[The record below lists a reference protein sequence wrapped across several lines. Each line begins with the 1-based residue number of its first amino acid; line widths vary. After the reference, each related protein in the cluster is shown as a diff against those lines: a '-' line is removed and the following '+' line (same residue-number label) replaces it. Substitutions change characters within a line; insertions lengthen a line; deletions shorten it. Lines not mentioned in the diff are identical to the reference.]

1 MKIAVI
7 ASTTELRREL
17 TDILE
22 KRLLDDQFV
31 LLERQDG
38 QIRLERVDLVTTNVV
53 FLDAPS
59 VNDNDLRIIAEC
71 TRERSKPVFIYLC
84 ESYTTEDL
92 QRLMHAGVSEV
103 VGLPL
108 VPNDVL
114 NALERI
120 RSRRYLSST
129 YSARGKVAT
138 FVSCK
143 GGAGAT
149 FVSTN
154 LAYVLSQ
161 EFSQRVLF
169 IDLHLQDGDAAFYV
183 MEKIGPQSLGD
194 IVRQTGLDSTVIASA
209 AQQVADG
216 YYLLKAP
223 DSPEKS
229 AGITAQ
235 QVDNLITLAIQ
246 DYDFVILD
254 IAHNLDAVNM
264 KALDRA
270 DYIFPV
276 MQPMV
281 NYLRAM
287 VRQLR
292 VFSMLGYQNDKI
304 HVLVNRMD
312 NMIVLPMEKMQE
324 TIGRDISYLVPN
336 DFRKATESVNLGIP
350 IGKLAFES
358 PVTESLRTLSRGLC
372 EIAGEEKSRSLLT
385 RLFADSFIGSLFRK
399 K

>member
-7 ASTTELRREL
+7 ASSSERLQDLTEL
-17 TDILE
+17 LE
-22 KRLLDDQFV
+22 QRLLEDQFV
-31 LLERQDG
+31 LLKRQEG
-38 QIRLERVDLVTTNVV
+38 ELRLDRVDLVTTNVLIV
-53 FLDAPS
+53 DAATVTDS
-59 VNDNDLRIIAEC
+59 DMRVIAEC
-71 TRERSKPVFIYLC
+71 TRERNKPAFIFLS
-84 ESYTTEDL
+84 ESYSLDDM
-92 QRLMHAGVSEV
+92 QRLMQAGVSEV
-103 VGLPL
+103 VKLPFDEQDL
-108 VPNDVL
+108 L
-114 NALERI
+114 GSLERI
-120 RSRRYLSST
+120 RGRRYLSST
-129 YSARGKVAT
+129 YHPRGKVVT

-161 EFSQRVLF
+161 EFEQRVLF

-183 MEKIGPQSLGD
+183 MEKIGEQSLGD

-223 DSPEKS
+223 ESPEKS
-229 AGITAQ
+229 AGVTAQ
-235 QVDNLITLAIQ
+235 QIDNLITVAMQ
-246 DYDFVILD
+246 DYDFVVLD

-270 DYIFPV
+270 DHIFPV

-292 VFSMLGYQNDKI
+292 VFSMLGYSNDKI
-304 HVLVNRMD
+304 HLLVNRMD
-312 NMIVLPMEKMQE
+312 NVIVLPMEKMQE
-324 TIGRDISYLVPN
+324 TLGRDVSFLVPN

-350 IGKLAFES
+350 IGKLAPES
-358 PVTESLRTLSRGLC
+358 PVTESMRKICKRLCGEEQPEKPRSFLSR
-372 EIAGEEKSRSLLT
+372 
-385 RLFADSFIGSLFRK
+385 LFSRK

>member
-7 ASTTELRREL
+7 ASSSELLNRLSEV
-17 TDILE
+17 LE
-22 KRLLDDQFV
+22 QRLVDDQFV
-31 LLERQDG
+31 LLLRQNG
-38 QIRLERVDLVTTNVV
+38 ELRLDRVDLVTTNIVI
-53 FLDAPS
+53 LDS
-59 VNDNDLRIIAEC
+59 EEVSEKELKIISDSN
-71 TRERSKPVFIYLC
+71 RERGKPAFVYLSGALTA
-84 ESYTTEDL
+84 EEL
-92 QRLMHAGVSEV
+92 QRLMRAGVMEV
-103 VGLPL
+103 IKLPL
-108 VPNDVL
+108 DEQDL
-114 NALERI
+114 IGAIERL
-120 RSRRYLSST
+120 RARRYLSST

-138 FVSCK
+138 FISCK

-149 FVSTN
+149 FVATN

-169 IDLHLQDGDAAFYV
+169 IDLHMQDGDAAFYV

-194 IVRQTGLDSTVIASA
+194 VVRQTGLDSTVIASA
-209 AQQVADG
+209 SQQVAEG
-216 YYLLKAP
+216 FYMLKAP

-229 AGITAQ
+229 AGVTAQ
-235 QVDNLITLAIQ
+235 QIDNLITLAIQ

-254 IAHNLDAVNM
+254 IAHNLDAINM
-264 KALDRA
+264 KALDRS

-292 VFSMLGYQNDKI
+292 VFAMLGYVNEKI

-312 NMIVLPMEKMQE
+312 NVIVLPLEKMQE

-336 DFRKATESVNLGIP
+336 DFRKATESVNLGVP
-350 IGKLAFES
+350 IGKLAAES
-358 PVTESLRTLSRGLC
+358 PVTESLRALSRGLC
-372 EIAGEEKSRSLLT
+372 DLQVDKKSKSFLSK
-385 RLFADSFIGSLFRK
+385 LFSGLLFRK
-399 K
+399 S